1 MKTLLL
7 KDSSLRVSV
16 MSFHHEIVYSV
27 MRAYFEALVSHVL
40 IWNERSYGLLWNT
53 EMVEDIAERLRFFSK
68 DTKRWRV
75 YAVLFGVINLRRELR
90 IVPFRDA
97 LEEHMSTGLN
107 VSAVAVID
115 VHRIYETF
123 GTKNVPEDVLEDFV
137 NKYNA
142 WHNSFEWFVRLFENG
157 RLKSE
162 NRVCRTM
169 DDVIMW
175 LKHQPELV
183 NVRITPKQ
191 FADARAD
198 VESDFGILVKKNF
211 VLTGINALNRLEF
224 RDGAMALRVAFDDLV
239 RVHSELHDPESI
251 GSVFW
256 SADSVVAAMAGVV
269 PRKVRPSSPKV
280 MVANTGSVVLSTAA
294 STAAL
299 ASSRSAM
306 VSTTMRSQPAASA
319 ARACSEKM
327 SKASSKVRVPKGS
340 SSAPV
345 GPMSPATSGAPA
357 TRALAAAAAYT
368 SATVAPA
375 FASFKRLVLNV
386 LVVMQSAPASTY
398 WR

>member
-53 EMVEDIAERLRFFSK
+53 EMVEDISERLRFFSK

-75 YAVLFGVINLRRELR
+75 YAVLFGVINFRRELR

-224 RDGAMALRVAFDDLV
+224 RDGAMALRVA
-239 RVHSELHDPESI
+239 
-251 GSVFW
+251 
-256 SADSVVAAMAGVV
+256 
-269 PRKVRPSSPKV
+269 
-280 MVANTGSVVLSTAA
+280 
-294 STAAL
+294 
-299 ASSRSAM
+299 
-306 VSTTMRSQPAASA
+306 STTSCACTPNCTTPNRSGAS
-319 ARACSEKM
+319 
-327 SKASSKVRVPKGS
+327 
-340 SSAPV
+340 
-345 GPMSPATSGAPA
+345 SGAPTASWRFSPTASASASSA
-357 TRALAAAAAYT
+357 TTWDSCESPPPWARRCTSSTVSGTCSWPSRGPHPTASRSPSRTTSPCRASSTVKAPSPRST
-368 SATVAPA
+368 SATARSAKRSAGSADAPDE
-375 FASFKRLVLNV
+375 ASQKEG
-386 LVVMQSAPASTY
+386 PASSGCQAPFSCSVIG
-398 WR
+398 

>member
-53 EMVEDIAERLRFFSK
+53 EMVEDISERLRFFSK

-75 YAVLFGVINLRRELR
+75 YAVLFGVINFRRELR

-251 GSVFW
+251 GSVF
-256 SADSVVAAMAGVV
+256 
-269 PRKVRPSSPKV
+269 
-280 MVANTGSVVLSTAA
+280 
-294 STAAL
+294 
-299 ASSRSAM
+299 
-306 VSTTMRSQPAASA
+306 
-319 ARACSEKM
+319 
-327 SKASSKVRVPKGS
+327 
-340 SSAPV
+340 
-345 GPMSPATSGAPA
+345 
-357 TRALAAAAAYT
+357 
-368 SATVAPA
+368 
-375 FASFKRLVLNV
+375 
-386 LVVMQSAPASTY
+386 
-398 WR
+398 

>member
-53 EMVEDIAERLRFFSK
+53 EMVEDISERLRFFSK

-256 SADSVVAAMAGVV
+256 SADSVVALLANGIGFSIKRDDMGF
-269 PRKVRPSSPKV
+269 VRI
-280 MVANTGSVVLSTAA
+280 
-294 STAAL
+294 
-299 ASSRSAM
+299 
-306 VSTTMRSQPAASA
+306 
-319 ARACSEKM
+319 
-327 SKASSKVRVPKGS
+327 
-340 SSAPV
+340 SAPV
-345 GPMSPATSGAPA
+345 GTPLHIDDGHRHLLLAIHGAAPDRNDLA
-357 TRALAAAAAYT
+357 QSDDISVQSFIDGEGAIPTLNECHRALCEAIG
-368 SATVAPA
+368 
-375 FASFKRLVLNV
+375 RI
-386 LVVMQSAPASTY
+386 
-398 WR
+398 R

>member
-53 EMVEDIAERLRFFSK
+53 EMVEDISERLRFFSK

-256 SADSVVAAMAGVV
+256 RQRRGASRQRHRLQHQARRHGIRANLRPRGHAAAH
-269 PRKVRPSSPKV
+269 RR
-280 MVANTGSVVLSTAA
+280 
-294 STAAL
+294 
-299 ASSRSAM
+299 
-306 VSTTMRSQPAASA
+306 RSQEHAPGLPGGRTRPHRDRRVGRHL
-319 ARACSEKM
+319 RAELH
-327 SKASSKVRVPKGS
+327 R
-340 SSAPV
+340 
-345 GPMSPATSGAPA
+345 
-357 TRALAAAAAYT
+357 R
-368 SATVAPA
+368 
-375 FASFKRLVLNV
+375 
-386 LVVMQSAPASTY
+386 
-398 WR
+398 

>member
-53 EMVEDIAERLRFFSK
+53 EMVEDISERLRFFSK

-75 YAVLFGVINLRRELR
+75 YAVLFGVINFRRELR

-123 GTKNVPEDVLEDFV
+123 GNVPEDVLEDFV

-224 RDGAMALRVAFDDLV
+224 RDGAMALRVRTARPRIDRERLLERRQRRGASRQRHRLQHQARRHGIRANLRPRGHAAAHRRRSQEHAPGLPGGRTRPHRDR
-239 RVHSELHDPESI
+239 RVGRHLRAELH
-251 GSVFW
+251 
-256 SADSVVAAMAGVV
+256 
-269 PRKVRPSSPKV
+269 RR
-280 MVANTGSVVLSTAA
+280 
-294 STAAL
+294 
-299 ASSRSAM
+299 
-306 VSTTMRSQPAASA
+306 
-319 ARACSEKM
+319 
-327 SKASSKVRVPKGS
+327 
-340 SSAPV
+340 
-345 GPMSPATSGAPA
+345 
-357 TRALAAAAAYT
+357 
-368 SATVAPA
+368 
-375 FASFKRLVLNV
+375 
-386 LVVMQSAPASTY
+386 
-398 WR
+398 

>member
-53 EMVEDIAERLRFFSK
+53 EMVEDISERLRFFSK

-75 YAVLFGVINLRRELR
+75 YAVLFGVINFRRELR

-115 VHRIYETF
+115 VHRIYEIF

-256 SADSVVAAMAGVV
+256 SADSVVALLANGIGFSIKRDDMGF
-269 PRKVRPSSPKV
+269 VRI
-280 MVANTGSVVLSTAA
+280 
-294 STAAL
+294 
-299 ASSRSAM
+299 
-306 VSTTMRSQPAASA
+306 
-319 ARACSEKM
+319 
-327 SKASSKVRVPKGS
+327 
-340 SSAPV
+340 SAPV
-345 GPMSPATSGAPA
+345 GTPLHIVDGLRNMLLAFQGAAPDRIEIA
-357 TRALAAAAAYT
+357 ESDDISVQSFIDGEGAIPTLNECHRALCEAIG
-368 SATVAPA
+368 
-375 FASFKRLVLNV
+375 RI
-386 LVVMQSAPASTY
+386 
-398 WR
+398 R

>member
-53 EMVEDIAERLRFFSK
+53 EMVEDISERLRFFSK

-123 GTKNVPEDVLEDFV
+123 GTKNVPEDILEDFV

-256 SADSVVAAMAGVV
+256 SADSVVALLANGIGFSIKRDDMGF
-269 PRKVRPSSPKV
+269 VRISAPWARRCTSSTVSGTCSWPSRGPHPTASRSPSR
-280 MVANTGSVVLSTAA
+280 TTSLCR
-294 STAAL
+294 
-299 ASSRSAM
+299 ASSTVKAPSPRS
-306 VSTTMRSQPAASA
+306 
-319 ARACSEKM
+319 
-327 SKASSKVRVPKGS
+327 
-340 SSAPV
+340 
-345 GPMSPATSGAPA
+345 
-357 TRALAAAAAYT
+357 T
-368 SATVAPA
+368 SATARSAKRSAGSADAPDE
-375 FASFKRLVLNV
+375 ASQKEG
-386 LVVMQSAPASTY
+386 PASSGCQAPFSCSVIG
-398 WR
+398 

>member
-53 EMVEDIAERLRFFSK
+53 EMVEDISERLRFFSK

-75 YAVLFGVINLRRELR
+75 YAVLFGVINFRRELR

-157 RLKSE
+157 RPNSIVLDLFGGGGSTLMACE
-162 NRVCRTM
+162 QTDRVCRTM

-256 SADSVVAAMAGVV
+256 SADSVVALLANGIGFSIKRDDMGF
-269 PRKVRPSSPKV
+269 VRI
-280 MVANTGSVVLSTAA
+280 
-294 STAAL
+294 
-299 ASSRSAM
+299 
-306 VSTTMRSQPAASA
+306 
-319 ARACSEKM
+319 
-327 SKASSKVRVPKGS
+327 
-340 SSAPV
+340 SAPV
-345 GPMSPATSGAPA
+345 GTPLHIVDGLRNMLLAFQGAAPDRIEIA
-357 TRALAAAAAYT
+357 ESDDISVQSFIDGEGAIPTLNECHRALCEAIG
-368 SATVAPA
+368 
-375 FASFKRLVLNV
+375 RI
-386 LVVMQSAPASTY
+386 
-398 WR
+398 R